1 MVPVSIAL
9 SDLFKVT
16 IIQRQINVN
25 STSRQ
30 RQLPITGVL
39 ALPRPLCETARD
51 VRVKCVRETHFS
63 DALHQCIGR
72 TDAFHPSPW

>member
-51 VRVKCVRETHFS
+51 VRVVRISPVYWTH
-63 DALHQCIGR
+63 GR
-72 TDAFHPSPW
+72 ISPQPMVDYIVFV